1 MAELRRK
8 EVQVSLSPPE
18 VTYYNEIKFSVV
30 GKDPL
35 IRINP
40 FRLLPG
46 GLVIVNLQVQGF
58 RKEQALATLLVLD
71 KAIGNIRI
79 KVKVWTSQGKR
90 VQPIQRRLSPLE
102 INSLYRTAFR
112 TNPLF
117 KFVAIRKIFGR
128 TFVYPVFKTRVIQF
142 FNDDL
147 SDFYSNYNNVAAF
160 VFRNVLKNTINHT
173 PVQFSTALKKCK

>member
-8 EVQVSLSPPE
+8 EAQVSLSPPE
-18 VTYYNEIKFSVV
+18 VTYYNEIKFSIVR
-30 GKDPL
+30 KDPL

-46 GLVIVNLQVQGF
+46 GLVIVNLHVQGF
-58 RKEQALATLLVLD
+58 RKAQALATLLVLN
-71 KAIGNIRI
+71 KTIGNIRV
-79 KVKVWTSQGKR
+79 KVRVWTSQGKR
-90 VQPIQRRLSPLE
+90 VEPIERRLSSLE
-102 INSLYRTAFR
+102 IASLYRTAFR

-117 KFVAIRKIFGR
+117 KFVARRRIFGR
-128 TFVYPVFKTRVIQF
+128 TFVYPVFDIRVIQF

-160 VFRNVLKNTINHT
+160 VFRNVLRNTINNI
-173 PVQFSTALKKCK
+173 PVQFSTALKKK